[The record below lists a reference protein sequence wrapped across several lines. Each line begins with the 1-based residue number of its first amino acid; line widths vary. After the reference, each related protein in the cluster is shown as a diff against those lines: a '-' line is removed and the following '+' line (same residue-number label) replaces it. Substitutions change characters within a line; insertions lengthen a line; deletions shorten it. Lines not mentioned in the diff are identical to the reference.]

1 MLLPVL
7 LGAAQPS
14 AKLAMLVAG
23 MKSASQG
30 SGRMILQ
37 TRPVKSKSF
46 YFRSGKSER
55 NHYRYVKRLDLNAL
69 GFVGLDLRARKKSF
83 TLFVK
88 FVNFFKCFLLEKTLP
103 LP

>member
-1 MLLPVL
+1 MRIRIRNTAATLYTVSTFFLVSLFSFVRPPMLLPVL

-46 YFRSGKSER
+46 YFRSG
-55 NHYRYVKRLDLNAL
+55 
-69 GFVGLDLRARKKSF
+69 
-83 TLFVK
+83 
-88 FVNFFKCFLLEKTLP
+88 
-103 LP
+103 